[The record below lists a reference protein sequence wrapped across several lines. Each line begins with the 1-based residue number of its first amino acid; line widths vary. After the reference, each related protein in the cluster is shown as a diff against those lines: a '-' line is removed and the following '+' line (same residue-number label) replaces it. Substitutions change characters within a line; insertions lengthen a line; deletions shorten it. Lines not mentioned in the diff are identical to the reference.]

1 MRQEKSEVPTFDENV
16 STFPKNDNFMA
27 GGRMADCLSAK
38 IIVPARAFVN
48 YSASKTV
55 CQAFIVPARAFV
67 NGVTIVTPAVVRIV
81 PARAFV
87 NPLAVYCIGGRP

>member
-1 MRQEKSEVPTFDENV
+1 MRLTKSEVPTFSTNV
-16 STFPKNDNFMA
+16 GTFPKLTIAQAA
-27 GGRMADCLSAK
+27 GRRPMADCLSAT

-67 NGVTIVTPAVVRIV
+67 NPLCTILHSF
-81 PARAFV
+81 AR
-87 NPLAVYCIGGRP
+87 LGRRL

>member
-1 MRQEKSEVPTFDENV
+1 
-16 STFPKNDNFMA
+16 
-27 GGRMADCLSAK
+27 MADCLSAT

-67 NGVTIVTPAVVRIV
+67 NNKSANLQTSQAIV

-87 NPLAVYCIGGRP
+87 NPLCTILHSFARLGRRL